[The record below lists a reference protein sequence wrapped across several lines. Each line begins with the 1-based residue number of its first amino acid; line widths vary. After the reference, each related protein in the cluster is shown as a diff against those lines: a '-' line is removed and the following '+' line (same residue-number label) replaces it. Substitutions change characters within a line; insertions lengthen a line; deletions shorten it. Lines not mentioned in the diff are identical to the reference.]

1 MRNDDATA
9 KPAMTWRGWIGRE
22 PSFGPI
28 NHQRLKETGAMRPSP
43 MGRGVLGLLAGL
55 TMSVSPLVVQAARA
69 GATPRHGGD
78 LVMLRAAQLRT
89 LMPSQPTDNASIW
102 VIEEVYD
109 TLLLPKADG
118 KGVGPDLATSWSQSA
133 NGLDWTFKLR
143 HGVTFTNGQPLTSKD
158 VKFSIEQT
166 EKPSSPFSFIDAS
179 IAKITTPDKYT
190 VVIQTTK
197 PSAPLPADMAIFA
210 NSIVPYDY
218 AGMKP
223 ADFAKHPIGTGPF
236 MLKSLTPGVEATF
249 VRNPHYWR
257 HGLPYLNSITFKD
270 VADSN
275 TRVNEVQGGEA
286 QIDEFPA
293 YSSILTLQN
302 SGTVKIGAFPSSR
315 VDFLAINN
323 TKTPFNNVDVRRAI
337 ASAID
342 KKTLVKVV
350 LFGHGTPA
358 GAYMSPSSWSF
369 DKSIKGYP
377 YDMKAAK
384 AYLQK
389 SPVPHGFSGTIT
401 VASGNS
407 DQQTMAQIIQAS
419 LAKLGIKITIQ
430 TLDPAAVYD
439 ARQNGNFDLAFGYD
453 TTDIVD
459 PDEIIRF
466 VGAYDGGAHA
476 LYSFYKNKKIDGW
489 IAKAATLNTQ
499 AARQTLYFK
508 VEQQWNRD
516 QPDVPLYYTPEVY
529 AYAANVHGFHPF
541 VTGNYNLV
549 DVWMSK

>member
-1 MRNDDATA
+1 MSLSPMAV
-9 KPAMTWRGWIGRE
+9 
-22 PSFGPI
+22 
-28 NHQRLKETGAMRPSP
+28 TGASAQEKP
-43 MGRGVLGLLAGL
+43 
-55 TMSVSPLVVQAARA
+55 QY
-69 GATPRHGGD
+69 GGD
-78 LVMLRAAQLRT
+78 LVMLRAEQLLT

-118 KGVGPDLATSWSQSA
+118 SGVEPDLATSWSQSA
-133 NGLDWTFKLR
+133 DGLSWTFHLR

-166 EKPSSPFSFIDAS
+166 EKPSSPFAFINAS
-179 IAKITTPDKYT
+179 IAKITTSDDYT
-190 VVIQTTK
+190 LVIQTK
-197 PSAPLPADMAIFA
+197 NPFAPLPSDMAIFA
-210 NSIVPYDY
+210 NSIVPYNY
-218 AGMKP
+218 AGMTP
-223 ADFAKHPIGTGPF
+223 EEFAKHPIGSGPF
-236 MLKSLTPGVEATF
+236 MLKSWTPGVEATI

-257 HGLPYLNSITFKD
+257 QGRPYLDSITFEE

-275 TRVNEVQGGEA
+275 TRANEMQGGQA

-293 YSSILTLQN
+293 YSSISALQN
-302 SGTVKIGAFPSSR
+302 SGGAVNVGIYPSSR
-315 VDFLAINN
+315 VDFLSINN
-323 TKTPFNNVDVRRAI
+323 TKKPFDNVDARRAI

-342 KKTLVKVV
+342 KNTLVKVV

-384 AYLQK
+384 AYLAK
-389 SPVPHGFSGTIT
+389 SPVPKGFSATIT

-407 DQQTMAQIIQAS
+407 DEQTIAQIIQAS

-430 TLDPAAVYD
+430 TLDPSAAYD
-439 ARQNGNFDLAFGYD
+439 ALQNGNYDLSFGYD

-466 VGAYDGGAHA
+466 VGAYNGGSHS
-476 LYSFYKNKKIDGW
+476 LYSFYKNQQIDAW
-489 IAKAATLNTQ
+489 IAKAAMLNDQ
-499 AARQTLYFK
+499 DARQKLYSQ
-508 VEQQWNRD
+508 VEEQWNKD

-529 AYAANVHGFHPF
+529 AYAGDVHGFHPF
-541 VTGNYNLV
+541 VTGNYDLA